1 MKRLIAHVS
10 GNIEGVGYS
19 SIVVTLAGTL
29 DLKGYIEILLDGRAF
44 IIAEGHK
51 EDLVRFVR
59 AIRIDNA
66 KIVVKEILIDY
77 REPTG
82 EFIDFHKILPRQE
95 EQITP
100 DKEASEMI
108 EFQLRNAPARTER
121 LDQEICTPNHEL
133 KKAGSDLEAQ
143 EDAIELGREEALVPE
158 SCKSLPRTAKKAI
171 LK

>member
-10 GNIEGVGYS
+10 GNINDVGYS
-19 SIVVTLAGTL
+19 TIVVTLARTL
-29 DLKGYIEILLDGRAF
+29 DLKGYIEIILDGRAF
-44 IIAEGHK
+44 IIAEGHRD
-51 EDLVRFVR
+51 DLARFVR

-66 KIVVKEILIDY
+66 KIRVKEILIDY

-95 EQITP
+95 EQIKS
-100 DKEASEMI
+100 DKKAPEII
-108 EFQLRNAPARTER
+108 EFHLRNAPAKTER

-133 KKAGSDLEAQ
+133 KMAGSDLEQQ

-158 SCKSLPRTAKKAI
+158 SCKSLPKSYP
-171 LK
+171 